1 MENFKEKLNG
11 EQVPRETIINIILY
25 MTILIMPLIVVNVSS
40 PRYVLGKLMFLYV
53 AGFFL
58 LVNLILD
65 HKIKFKKEHI
75 IVLLF
80 LATILVSCIFSPYKI
95 IAFFGTKERSE
106 GFVTI
111 AIYILL
117 FIASSEY
124 LKVTEKSINLIL
136 TIVNIHATYGIL
148 QFYKFDP
155 IQKWALGYIEVN
167 DSIGLLGNR
176 IFFSIYILFF
186 LVFSTFAYIFKE
198 KKIDLIILDIMMPVM
213 DGLTALK
220 KIREVSTV
228 PVVLLTA
235 KGQEEDKL
243 QGYDYG
249 ADDYMTKPFS
259 PNVLVAKVKALLKR
273 TIENV
278 DSSTQ
283 EFNGLSINKLS
294 REVKV
299 NGEVLSLSPK
309 EYELL
314 VYLIDNEGVALSR
327 DTILDNVWGLDYY
340 GDIRT
345 VDTNVK
351 RLREK
356 LLDKS
361 NYIVTVRGSGYKFE
375 VK

>member
-1 MENFKEKLNG
+1 MNKS
-11 EQVPRETIINIILY
+11 
-25 MTILIMPLIVVNVSS
+25 ILIVEDETRI
-40 PRYVLGKLMFLYV
+40 R
-53 AGFFL
+53 FL
-58 LVNLILD
+58 LRDYFAREKN
-65 HKIKFKKEHI
+65 F
-75 IVLLF
+75 
-80 LATILVSCIFSPYKI
+80 TIYEAENGL
-95 IAFFGTKERSE
+95 E
-106 GFVTI
+106 
-111 AIYILL
+111 
-117 FIASSEY
+117 
-124 LKVTEKSINLIL
+124 
-136 TIVNIHATYGIL
+136 
-148 QFYKFDP
+148 
-155 IQKWALGYIEVN
+155 ALN
-167 DSIGLLGNR
+167 
-176 IFFSIYILFF
+176 
-186 LVFSTFAYIFKE
+186 IFKE

>member
-1 MENFKEKLNG
+1 MNKS
-11 EQVPRETIINIILY
+11 
-25 MTILIMPLIVVNVSS
+25 ILIVEDETRI
-40 PRYVLGKLMFLYV
+40 R
-53 AGFFL
+53 FL
-58 LVNLILD
+58 LRDYFAREKN
-65 HKIKFKKEHI
+65 F
-75 IVLLF
+75 
-80 LATILVSCIFSPYKI
+80 TIYEAENGL
-95 IAFFGTKERSE
+95 E
-106 GFVTI
+106 
-111 AIYILL
+111 
-117 FIASSEY
+117 
-124 LKVTEKSINLIL
+124 
-136 TIVNIHATYGIL
+136 
-148 QFYKFDP
+148 
-155 IQKWALGYIEVN
+155 ALN
-167 DSIGLLGNR
+167 
-176 IFFSIYILFF
+176 
-186 LVFSTFAYIFKE
+186 IFKE

-213 DGLTALK
+213 DGLTTLK

>member
-1 MENFKEKLNG
+1 MNKS
-11 EQVPRETIINIILY
+11 
-25 MTILIMPLIVVNVSS
+25 ILIVEDETRI
-40 PRYVLGKLMFLYV
+40 R
-53 AGFFL
+53 FL
-58 LVNLILD
+58 LRDYFAREKN
-65 HKIKFKKEHI
+65 F
-75 IVLLF
+75 
-80 LATILVSCIFSPYKI
+80 TIYEAENGL
-95 IAFFGTKERSE
+95 E
-106 GFVTI
+106 
-111 AIYILL
+111 
-117 FIASSEY
+117 
-124 LKVTEKSINLIL
+124 
-136 TIVNIHATYGIL
+136 
-148 QFYKFDP
+148 
-155 IQKWALGYIEVN
+155 ALN
-167 DSIGLLGNR
+167 
-176 IFFSIYILFF
+176 
-186 LVFSTFAYIFKE
+186 IFKE

-213 DGLTALK
+213 DGLTTLE

-228 PVVLLTA
+228 PVILLTA

-356 LLDKS
+356 LLDKA
-361 NYIVTVRGSGYKFE
+361 NYIVNVRGSGYKFE

>member
-1 MENFKEKLNG
+1 MIKS
-11 EQVPRETIINIILY
+11 
-25 MTILIMPLIVVNVSS
+25 ILIVEDETRI
-40 PRYVLGKLMFLYV
+40 R
-53 AGFFL
+53 FL
-58 LVNLILD
+58 LRDYFAREKN
-65 HKIKFKKEHI
+65 F
-75 IVLLF
+75 
-80 LATILVSCIFSPYKI
+80 TIYEAENGL
-95 IAFFGTKERSE
+95 E
-106 GFVTI
+106 
-111 AIYILL
+111 
-117 FIASSEY
+117 
-124 LKVTEKSINLIL
+124 
-136 TIVNIHATYGIL
+136 
-148 QFYKFDP
+148 
-155 IQKWALGYIEVN
+155 ALN
-167 DSIGLLGNR
+167 
-176 IFFSIYILFF
+176 
-186 LVFSTFAYIFKE
+186 IFKE

-213 DGLTALK
+213 DGLTALE

-228 PVVLLTA
+228 PVILLTA

-356 LLDKS
+356 LLDKA

>member
-1 MENFKEKLNG
+1 MNKS
-11 EQVPRETIINIILY
+11 
-25 MTILIMPLIVVNVSS
+25 ILIVEDETRI
-40 PRYVLGKLMFLYV
+40 R
-53 AGFFL
+53 FL
-58 LVNLILD
+58 LRDYFEREKN
-65 HKIKFKKEHI
+65 F
-75 IVLLF
+75 
-80 LATILVSCIFSPYKI
+80 TIYEAENGL
-95 IAFFGTKERSE
+95 E
-106 GFVTI
+106 
-111 AIYILL
+111 
-117 FIASSEY
+117 
-124 LKVTEKSINLIL
+124 
-136 TIVNIHATYGIL
+136 
-148 QFYKFDP
+148 
-155 IQKWALGYIEVN
+155 ALN
-167 DSIGLLGNR
+167 
-176 IFFSIYILFF
+176 
-186 LVFSTFAYIFKE
+186 IFKE

-273 TIENV
+273 TIESV